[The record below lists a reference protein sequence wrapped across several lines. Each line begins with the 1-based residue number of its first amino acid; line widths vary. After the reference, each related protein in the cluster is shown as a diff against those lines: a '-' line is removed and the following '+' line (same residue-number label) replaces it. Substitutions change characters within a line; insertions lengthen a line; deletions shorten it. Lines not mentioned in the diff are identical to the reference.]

1 MARSGDL
8 TREGLRRR
16 RHRFYGQLLLICL
29 LSLVTFTL
37 PMSLKAL
44 GMVVQVLLV
53 AALVKH
59 LGQPGTV
66 PHSSVG
72 HDRTYRALGIG
83 ALVAQLLWWLTPL
96 SLSVTGVPVLVLW
109 TLFVGWSTGR
119 LVRLLGVEKEVND
132 RVLMGA
138 AAGFL
143 MLGLAAGLLMGV
155 LETVEPGSFTS
166 VHNEGGHLLAPRQLG
181 RLDPQMVWQLDFA
194 RLNYFA
200 FVTLTTTGYG
210 DVLPVTRTA
219 QFTSVMVAVIGSFY
233 LAVVMGVLIS
243 RFTLQEAEEDAA
255 EAAESNS
262 PSPPRSP

>member
-1 MARSGDL
+1 MASFGDP
-8 TREGLRRR
+8 TPEARRRR

-37 PMSLKAL
+37 PLSLKAL
-44 GMVVQVLLV
+44 GIVVQVLLV
-53 AALVKH
+53 AVLVNH
-59 LGQPGTV
+59 LGQPGAV
-66 PHSSVG
+66 PRSSRG
-72 HDRTYRALGIG
+72 HDRIYRALGIG
-83 ALVAQLLWWLTPL
+83 AMLAQLLWWLTPL
-96 SLSVTGVPVLVLW
+96 SLSVTGVPLLVLW

-119 LVRLLGVEKEVND
+119 LVRLLALEKEVND

-166 VHNEGGHLLAPRQLG
+166 VHNEGGHLLAPRQFG

-210 DVLPVTRTA
+210 DVLPVTRSA

-243 RFTLQEAEEDAA
+243 RFTIQEAEE
-255 EAAESNS
+255 EAAESAG
-262 PSPPRSP
+262 PPPPPDP